1 MISLAEPEA
10 PGRQHSKCSARPW
23 RSQDQLGRTKQDPLG
38 RTLTAGYAV
47 GAPAPTGGVSSET
60 PTTAGTGEHSRRED
74 SELSILERD
83 VRHALF
89 LSVPLL
95 VLGMSHG
102 FIPGADSS
110 IGRALQFL
118 LASAVVFGPGAR
130 FFRLAWGAARHKV
143 ADMNTL
149 VALGSGAAYL
159 YSAVGVLAPDLF
171 PHSDHG
177 LKPHIYFEA
186 TGAILSFLLVG
197 KWLETRAKKRLSDAV
212 TALLAL
218 QPKTATKTED
228 GQEFEIPVSTLM
240 PGDQV
245 RVRPGQNIPID
256 GLVDFGHSSVDESM
270 LTGESR
276 AVDKAPGDAVYGGT
290 LNQDGMITLRVT
302 RVGNETALASIVA
315 AVEEAQGSK
324 APIAQLAD
332 VVSGIFVPVV
342 LVIATLSAV
351 IWFALDPSSTGLAT
365 AIERFVAVLVIACPC
380 ALGLATPAAV
390 AVGTGRGAQLGILLK
405 GGAALEAASHVDTVF
420 FDKTGTL
427 TAGRPELSDVVVLK
441 GEETT
446 LLSLVASLEHA
457 SEHPLARAIARGAE
471 QRGASRSSVSDFK
484 NVPGAGVVGFVDGKW
499 VAVGTD
505 AFLRTEGVE
514 TDELSDAAEVAAQA
528 GGTPSF
534 VAVEHE
540 LAGLIVV
547 RDQVA
552 PGAGKVVA
560 DLKDLGIRVVM
571 LTGDRESTARAI
583 AQELGIFE
591 VLAGVNPRQKAAA
604 VAEARARG
612 QVVAMVGDGINDAPA
627 LASADVGVAMGH
639 GSDIAIS
646 SSDVTLAR
654 GTLDALPQAFRLAQ
668 ATMRTIRQNLFWAFA
683 YNVAGIPLAA
693 GALYYVNGWLL
704 SPVVASA
711 AMSLSSV
718 SVLTN
723 SLRLRRFELALNTQG
738 KADSR

>member
-1 MISLAEPEA
+1 
-10 PGRQHSKCSARPW
+10 
-23 RSQDQLGRTKQDPLG
+23 
-38 RTLTAGYAV
+38 
-47 GAPAPTGGVSSET
+47 
-60 PTTAGTGEHSRRED
+60 
-74 SELSILERD
+74 
-83 VRHALF
+83 
-89 LSVPLL
+89 
-95 VLGMSHG
+95 
-102 FIPGADSS
+102 
-110 IGRALQFL
+110 
-118 LASAVVFGPGAR
+118 
-130 FFRLAWGAARHKV
+130 
-143 ADMNTL
+143 MNTL

-171 PHSDHG
+171 PHAAHG

-197 KWLETRAKKRLSDAV
+197 KWLEARAKKRLGDAV

-218 QPKTATKTED
+218 QPKTATRID
-228 GQEFEIPVSTLM
+228 GSREFQVPVSALL

-256 GLVDFGHSSVDESM
+256 GVVDFGHSSVDESM

-276 AVDKAPGDAVYGGT
+276 SVDKAPGKPVYGGT

-302 RVGNETALASIVA
+302 RVGHETALASIVA

-351 IWFALDPSSTGLAT
+351 AWYVIDPSATGLAT
-365 AIERFVAVLVIACPC
+365 AVERFVAVLVIACPC

-427 TAGRPELSDVVVLK
+427 TAGHPELSDVVVLR
-441 GEETT
+441 GDETV

-457 SEHPLARAIARGAE
+457 SEHPLARAITRGAE
-471 QRGASRSSVSDFK
+471 RRGASRTSVSNFK
-484 NVPGAGVVGFVDGKW
+484 NVPGAGVVGLVGGTW

-505 AFLRTEGVE
+505 AFLRAEGVG
-514 TDELSDAAEVAAQA
+514 TDELLDAAEVAAQA

-534 VAVEHE
+534 VAVDRQ
-540 LAGLIVV
+540 LAGLVVV
-547 RDQVA
+547 RDQAA
-552 PGAGKVVA
+552 PGAAQVVT
-560 DLKDLGIRVVM
+560 DLKNLGIRVVM

-591 VLAGVNPRQKAAA
+591 VLAEVSPRQKAAA
-604 VAEARARG
+604 IAEARAQG
-612 QVVAMVGDGINDAPA
+612 QLVAMVGDGINDAPA
-627 LASADVGVAMGH
+627 LASADVGIAMGR

-646 SSDVTLAR
+646 ASDITLAS
-654 GTLDALPQAFRLAQ
+654 GTLDALPQALRLAR

-693 GALYYVNGWLL
+693 GALYYVTGWLL
-704 SPVVASA
+704 SPVIASA

-718 SVLTN
+718 SVLAN
-723 SLRLRRFELALNTQG
+723 SLRLRRFELALTTSR
-738 KADSR
+738 KAASL